1 MQQIEQLIKILS
13 RLPGF
18 GPRSARR
25 AVLYMLMRRETLLYP
40 LADSLRTAGERVQDC
55 ITCGNL
61 DTHSPCSICTDT
73 SRDTSILCVVE
84 GVADLWAMS
93 RTGVFKGMFHVLGGV
108 LSPMDGITPEDLYIT
123 PLINRVAQG
132 GINEVILATNLTV
145 EGQSTAHYISELLL
159 PYNITVT
166 RLAHGV
172 PVGGELDYMDDGTIS
187 IALSSR
193 TLMD

>member
-73 SRDTSILCVVE
+73 SRDTSILCVIE
-84 GVADLWAMS
+84 SVADLWAMS

-108 LSPMDGITPEDLYIT
+108 LSPMDGITPEDLHIT

>member
-61 DTHSPCSICTDT
+61 DTHSPCTICTDT

-108 LSPMDGITPEDLYIT
+108 LSPMDGITPEDLHIT
-123 PLINRVAQG
+123 PLISRVAQG

-159 PYNITVT
+159 PYNITIT